1 MPEIKY
7 VAIAAVSEEPS
18 STLIKNTEEFL
29 EKIAPFKK
37 TIRIILGGYWGLM
50 RVIADKAAEKGFIV
64 IFTLPENPPVMPPRR
79 KEFIPII
86 TDLGFQSRSTVMC
99 RTCDVLVAM
108 GGRIGSILEVLLA
121 YDYGKPS
128 VVVRSGYDTDKLEKC
143 FPGYV
148 DKRRKAPIYYV
159 GSGFEAAEKVL
170 ELLGITM

>member
-1 MPEIKY
+1 MSEIKY
-7 VAIAAVSEEPS
+7 IAIAAVSEEPS
-18 STLIKNTEEFL
+18 PMLIKNAEEFL
-29 EKIAPFKK
+29 DKIAPFRE

-50 RVIADKAAEKGFIV
+50 RMIADKAAEKGFTV
-64 IFTLPENPPVMPPRR
+64 IFALPENPPLMPPRR

-108 GGRIGSILEVLLA
+108 GGRVGSILEVLLA

-128 VVVRSGYDTDKLEKC
+128 IIVRSGYDTDKLEKC
-143 FPGYV
+143 FSRYV

-159 GSGFEAAEKVL
+159 GSGSEAAEKVL
-170 ELLGITM
+170 ALLGITM